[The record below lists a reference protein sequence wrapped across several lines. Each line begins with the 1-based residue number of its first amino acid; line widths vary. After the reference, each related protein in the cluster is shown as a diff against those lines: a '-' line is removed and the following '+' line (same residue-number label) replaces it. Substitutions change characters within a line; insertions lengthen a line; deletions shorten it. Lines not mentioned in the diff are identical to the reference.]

1 MRKLKRLLMLAGMAL
16 TAAAF
21 IQQLNKPVDER
32 DWHGEILGVPY
43 DFRPLTITRIR
54 ERWWNPEDGRLF
66 TPHTFG
72 VGWSV
77 NLYRLQAMLTGPA
90 RGHGDG

>member
-1 MRKLKRLLMLAGMAL
+1 MKKLRRLITIAGTL
-16 TAAAF
+16 ITAAAF

-43 DFRPLTITRIR
+43 DFRPLTFVRIR
-54 ERWWNPEDGRLF
+54 ERWWNPEDPRLL
-66 TPHTFG
+66 TPHIFG

-77 NLYRLQAMLTGPA
+77 NLYRLNQLLSNTKRTTDEA
-90 RGHGDG
+90 